1 MFLQLENT
9 NKETIDKLIA
19 FAKENEMD
27 IALLDEN
34 SNDIHLPGKALTRKE
49 LIALIEKSRKSGTIS
64 MEDEPTLIRN
74 RNAG

>member
-9 NKETIDKLIA
+9 NKENIDKLIA

-34 SNDIHLPGKALTRKE
+34 SNDTHLPGKALTRKV
-49 LIALIEKSRKSGTIS
+49 LIALIEKSRKSGTIT
-64 MEDEPTLIRN
+64 MEDGHTYI
-74 RNAG
+74 